1 MYAKVTVSLP
11 EELLAAIDADAL
23 REGISRSGVV
33 QEAAETYLAGKA
45 AAAEERYRRGMAAVA
60 AMREMAARPKTRD
73 PRPSLE
79 ILRELRANDG
89 FVTPLPD
96 EDGDL

>member
-11 EELLAAIDADAL
+11 EDLLAAIDSDAL
-23 REGISRSGVV
+23 REGTTRSGLV
-33 QEAAETYLAGKA
+33 QEAAEEYLARKSS
-45 AAAEERYRRGMAAVA
+45 AAEERYRRGMAAVS
-60 AMREMAARPKTRD
+60 AMREMARLPSRD

-79 ILRELRANDG
+79 ILRELRDNDG

-96 EDGDL
+96 ETDEP